1 KSVCG
6 TIAAS
11 PAADEGE
18 VDVCSVGGAEELPLS
33 FVMKYTATP
42 AIAAA
47 ATAAAS
53 GMRTLFHE
61 RPPAPSRAVGGA
73 GAGAVR
79 GAAGG
84 ASAVAPGTV
93 AGAPSSTDACV
104 PAGAG
109 ASASVT
115 PAVSPAAPSATVA
128 SGDTT
133 VVPTL
138 ATGTVRSAGGGVW
151 RSSEAARAAPIRS
164 LH

>member
-1 KSVCG
+1 
-6 TIAAS
+6 
-11 PAADEGE
+11 DEGE

-61 RPPAPSRAVGGA
+61 RPPAVGGA
-73 GAGAVR
+73 GAGAVG

-84 ASAVAPGTV
+84 ASAVAPVTV

-164 LH
+164 LHDAYRS